1 MNDVTLRQM
10 EYFIAVL
17 DHGSVSAGAAAV
29 HVSQA
34 TVSAA
39 LAQLEKSLGAV
50 LLARGPAR
58 RARPTAAGEE
68 FAARARTILS
78 AVDDAVDAVDESSA
92 DLRGP
97 LSVGCL
103 HTASPRMLPGLVA
116 HFEEHWPHVELRLVE
131 ETSRR
136 LQDLVAA
143 GRLDV
148 AMVYTRQLERQ
159 DLITHRLGSVALHAV
174 LAADSPLARQETVSM
189 ADLVRLPA
197 ILLDTPPVAD
207 LLVERIRRH
216 GLDVDVRWRS
226 SSAETI
232 RSLVAR
238 GLGFSLVNAVPH
250 PSTRTFEG
258 LEVVHVPVADEVDN
272 PAIAVT
278 MGNRSRSRRI
288 AEAITTLRAIHEQT
302 EPGMWAHTTDG

>member
-1 MNDVTLRQM
+1 MNDFTLRQM
-10 EYFIAVL
+10 EYLIAVL

-39 LAQLEKSLGAV
+39 LSQLEKNLGV
-50 LLARGPAR
+50 ILLARGPAR

-68 FAARARTILS
+68 FAARARAIL
-78 AVDDAVDAVDESSA
+78 AAIDDAIDAVDENTA
-92 DLRGP
+92 ELRGS

-116 HFEEHWPHVELRLVE
+116 HFDMHWPQVELRLVE
-131 ETSRR
+131 DTSRR

-148 AMVYTRQLERQ
+148 AMFYTRQLERT
-159 DLITHRLGSVALHAV
+159 DLTIHRLGSVALHAV
-174 LAADSPLARQETVSM
+174 LPADSPLARQDEVQM

-197 ILLDTPPVAD
+197 ILLDTPPIAD
-207 LLVERIRRH
+207 LLVERIRAH
-216 GLDVDVRWRS
+216 GLQVNVRWRS

-258 LEVVHVPVADEVDN
+258 LEVVHRPVADEVEN
-272 PAIAVT
+272 PAIAAT
-278 MGNRSRSRRI
+278 MGNRGRSRRI
-288 AEAITTLRAIHEQT
+288 AEAITTLRTIHEQT
-302 EPGMWAHTTDG
+302 DPLAWAAER